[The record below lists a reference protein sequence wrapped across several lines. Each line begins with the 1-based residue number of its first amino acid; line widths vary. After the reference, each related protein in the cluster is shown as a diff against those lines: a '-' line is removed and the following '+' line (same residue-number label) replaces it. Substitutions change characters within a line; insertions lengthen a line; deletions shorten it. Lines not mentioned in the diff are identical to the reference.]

1 MKKFRLYL
9 DTEKEIKWLNEL
21 SEQGWKLKSFFAGV
35 YTFEEC
41 EKGRYLYQ
49 EDTTDTLFKVSD
61 EYREFMND
69 AGIEIVQVWGPWV
82 ILCQEKSKG
91 DFELFTDYESK
102 IENQKKIL
110 KIFKAVT
117 ILELICFVLV
127 VLSAGEGTIA
137 ADFFAILLIGIFL
150 FAFCRMAFIT
160 KANINRLRAE
170 NGEIAVNKKGAVI
183 DPETGKAKRVYS
195 PVLVAS
201 NGLCLVALC
210 MNYEGSKLM
219 ESVHSVLLICSCV
232 LTLAGVVLTWSG
244 TNE

>member
-61 EYREFMND
+61 KYREFMND

-117 ILELICFVLV
+117 IIEFICFVLE
-127 VLSAGEGTIA
+127 VLCAVEGTTA
-137 ADFFAILLIGIFL
+137 AAFFAIIIGLFL

-170 NGEIAVNKKGAVI
+170 NGEIAVNKSGAVI

-195 PVLVAS
+195 PVLAAGNV
-201 NGLCLVALC
+201 LYLVALC
-210 MNYEGSKLM
+210 MNYEGSNLK
-219 ESVHSVLLICSCV
+219 ESVHVVLLICSCV
-232 LTLAGVVLTWSG
+232 LMLAGVVLTWSG